1 MSGRPNGA
9 AEDEIRSKGRSR
21 SMSAVLE
28 TEAKLNGFSTKR
40 ESSSSKRESSK
51 SKKNFTPK
59 EEEVEAA
66 YIPVVLDKSSLP
78 NSPDPTQLE
87 NIIESPVLGLDE
99 QSSTV
104 ANPQIQKFRS
114 NEPIRS
120 PPRQDTQPPSPLQ
133 RKTSIST
140 IAKEATEAIGRKM
153 SLRSRRKNSKAN
165 TESPE
170 WKLEDIPRRRLS
182 GSETPSSAPKSAI
195 PDFPVPP
202 SNASLSSVGNTVTEG
217 IKSGDSMS
225 PPVSPAQ
232 FMMRNDS
239 VSEVSTAMTPTS
251 LTFDGKT
258 SPPNASASPPV
269 PTRHPRHHSPKLSA
283 SAPLQSPDTATNQSE
298 QNQKATTSP
307 NKSKNAAAHNS
318 KASTSYI
325 SLGSS
330 RPSTAGSEDNPK
342 TPQNNVSP
350 TFVDSS
356 PQLPSIPTTG
366 VLSFEDEMSQ
376 MWLQH
381 ERQGSRESTSH
392 KGEDSI
398 SSQTGGLLSKVTSSF
413 RTNKINSGDQKSD
426 QKSGIL
432 SRRPSKGHSKNTS
445 QAGTLAATI
454 LADAEDEK
462 AELRRQLRKSMNQ
475 IVELE
480 LKLKEDDRIESRLEG
495 IQDALA
501 GVETEREIALK
512 ELKVLLKHRYALQ
525 DSSKSVGAKE
535 TCDAILE
542 DFELSLANL
551 KDHMREQIREYTI
564 VRTQL
569 IEETARLRTLRDN
582 YLEEA
587 THLNKKNDELSDL
600 NNDIQRNMDRTPN
613 HSKSLSETKTGG
625 GGGFSLFKQNK
636 RDSPT
641 RGSISSVQSILFNN
655 DLAHPMYFEP
665 KQSSEVASL
674 VDSPMSRVSD
684 STIIPDESISQAVVT
699 RVTDQDGSQL
709 PPPPKKVN
717 YWKKNTAALRKNA
730 VKGFKS
736 VWSGDTTIL
745 VSSPGTQISSPQ
757 LVSSTSQGNG
767 MNILFPSQTS
777 PAWTFD
783 SYQAEVYKTHSFHPK
798 AFKRWQKC
806 GFCGEKLSGSEIRCI
821 GECH

>member
-9 AEDEIRSKGRSR
+9 AEDEIRSKGFSR
-21 SMSAVLE
+21 SMSAVME
-28 TEAKLNGFSTKR
+28 TEAKLNGLSTNR

-51 SKKNFTPK
+51 SKKNSTSK
-59 EEEVEAA
+59 EEDA

-78 NSPDPTQLE
+78 SSPDPTQLE
-87 NIIESPVLGLDE
+87 NLVESPVLGSHE
-99 QSSTV
+99 QPLLAHRQIEKLHSTD
-104 ANPQIQKFRS
+104 
-114 NEPIRS
+114 PIRS
-120 PPRQDTQPPSPLQ
+120 PPRQDTQPASPLQ
-133 RKTSIST
+133 RKTSISAM
-140 IAKEATEAIGRKM
+140 AKEATEAIGRKL
-153 SLRSRRKNSKAN
+153 SLRARRKNSKAN

-170 WKLEDIPRRRLS
+170 WKLEDIPRRRPS
-182 GSETPSSAPKSAI
+182 GSETPNSAPPKSAV

-202 SNASLSSVGNTVTEG
+202 STAPSGSAGNTATEA

-225 PPVSPAQ
+225 SPVSPAQ
-232 FMMRNDS
+232 FLMRNDS

-251 LTFDGKT
+251 VTFDGKP
-258 SPPNASASPPV
+258 SPPNAFSASPPV
-269 PTRHPRHHSPKLSA
+269 PTRHPHHHSPKPSA
-283 SAPLQSPDTATNQSE
+283 SAPLQSPDTATNPPQQS
-298 QNQKATTSP
+298 QKATKSP
-307 NKSKNAAAHNS
+307 NKSKNTAAHRS

-330 RPSTAGSEDNPK
+330 RPSTSGSEENPK
-342 TPQNNVSP
+342 TPQNTISP
-350 TFVDSS
+350 TYVDSS
-356 PQLPSIPTTG
+356 PQLPSIPSTG

-381 ERQGSRESTSH
+381 DRQGSQESAT
-392 KGEDSI
+392 KREDSV
-398 SSQTGGLLSKVTSSF
+398 SSQSGGLLSKVTNSF
-413 RTNKINSGDQKSD
+413 RPSKGNSGDQK
-426 QKSGIL
+426 GGTH
-432 SRRPSKGHSKNTS
+432 SRQPSKAHSKNAS
-445 QAGTLAATI
+445 QAGPFAATI
-454 LADAEDEK
+454 LAESEEEN

-501 GVETEREIALK
+501 GVETERELALN
-512 ELKVLLKHRYALQ
+512 ELKVLLKHRYTLQ
-525 DSSKSVGAKE
+525 DSSTSTGLKG

-551 KDHMREQIREYTI
+551 KDHMREQIREYTA

-569 IEETARLRTLRDN
+569 IEETARLRILRDN

-600 NNDIQRNMDRTPN
+600 NNDIQRNMDRAPN
-613 HSKSLSETKTGG
+613 HSKSLSETKTGGG

-641 RGSISSVQSILFNN
+641 HASISSVQSILFNN

-665 KQSSEVASL
+665 KKSSEVTSL
-674 VDSPMSRVSD
+674 IESPVSRVSD
-684 STIIPDESISQAVVT
+684 STIIPDESMSQAVVT
-699 RVTDQDGSQL
+699 RVTDQDNSQL
-709 PPPPKKVN
+709 PSPPKKVN

-745 VSSPGTQISSPQ
+745 ISSPGTQISSPQ

-767 MNILFPSQTS
+767 MNILFASQSS
-777 PAWTFD
+777 PASTFD
-783 SYQAEVYKTHSFHPK
+783 SYQAEVYKTHSFLPRS
-798 AFKRWQKC
+798 FKRWQKC
-806 GFCGEKLSGSEIRCI
+806 GYCGEKLTGSELRCSGI
-821 GECH
+821 SH